1 MSAKNRVS
9 SAIESLVPRAALTLG
24 LVVGLLIIPLATANA
39 EIVGDPLAGFF
50 ASPCTAEQLEF
61 SDSGV
66 AALCALGVD
75 TIAAG
80 MSVQFSDSGVHGF
93 LAARAVEI
101 VAADVPPYTGVA
113 TFRAAEDAA
122 EIVAADVPPYTGVAT
137 FHALEDAAAGLMK

>member
-1 MSAKNRVS
+1 MAV
-9 SAIESLVPRAALTLG
+9 VPVVHFLG
-24 LVVGLLIIPLATANA
+24 LGLLIIPLATANA

-50 ASPCTAEQLEF
+50 ASPCAAEPLKF

-66 AALCALGVD
+66 AELCALGVD

-101 VAADVPPYTGVA
+101 VAADVPPYTGMA
-113 TFRAAEDAA
+113 S
-122 EIVAADVPPYTGVAT
+122 
-137 FHALEDAAAGLMK
+137 FHAVEDAAAGLMK